1 MHELALDRFEL
12 RSELQGALAR
22 EEFYLDYQPIVSL
35 ATSRMMGVEALVRWR
50 HPVRGRIAPERFI
63 GLAEETGL
71 IVELGQWV
79 LERACRQTR
88 EWQHAVPDAAPIRA
102 SVNVSIR
109 QLKDDA
115 FPASVASILQRTAFD
130 PSFLILEITEGLLA
144 DDPEAL
150 VRQLQALKQLGV
162 RIAIDDFGTGYS
174 ALSHLRQFPVDVLKI
189 DKSFIDQLTGDS
201 HNANLVEGIINL
213 GQSLQVDVIA
223 EGIEQPQQADR
234 LRAIR
239 ATLGQGFL
247 YSPPTSPAEILDRLR
262 REAASDAAEA
272 A

>member
-1 MHELALDRFEL
+1 
-12 RSELQGALAR
+12 
-22 EEFYLDYQPIVSL
+22 
-35 ATSRMMGVEALVRWR
+35 VRWQ

-79 LERACRQTR
+79 LERTCRQAC
-88 EWQHAVPDAAPIRA
+88 EWQRALPDAPPIRA

-115 FPASVASILQRTAFD
+115 FPARVATILHRTAFD
-130 PSFLILEITEGLLA
+130 PSLLILEITEGLLA

-150 VRQLQALKQLGV
+150 VRQLEALKHLGV

-189 DKSFIDQLTGDS
+189 DKSFIDQLTGDT

-223 EGIEQPQQADR
+223 EGIETTQQADR
-234 LRAIR
+234 LRAIG

-247 YSPPTSPAEILDRLR
+247 YSPPTNPAAILDRLR
-262 REAASDAAEA
+262 REAASEASEA